1 MTGIVKTDQIQGA
14 GSSTV
19 TIPSGTALNVTTVS
33 GTPTFSGAST
43 FSGDVTLPSI
53 NGGQIGGRRNII
65 INGAMNVAQRGTS
78 STDSNT
84 YGTVDRLDSRINGQD
99 NAVTQ
104 AQVDVSSGTT
114 PYSLGFR
121 KAFKY
126 TNGNQS
132 SGAGA
137 TDYLFAFYKIEAQ
150 DIVNSG
156 WDYTSSSSHITIS
169 FWVKA
174 SVSQNYYGYLRT
186 PDGTAQKH
194 SFETGTL
201 TADTWTKVTKTF
213 SGNSNITID
222 NDTGSGLVWY
232 LAPFLGT
239 DYTDNSA
246 SLTAW
251 EAYSSGT
258 RTPDS
263 TSTWWT
269 TNSATLELTG
279 LQLEVGEQATPFEH
293 RSFGEELAL
302 CRRYYQRYGY
312 PFTDFVN
319 STSNSWVDA
328 TIWFLCLPFDA
339 DDCVG
344 SHALPVEMRAR
355 PTATMTDAYIRLQN
369 NGQNFNSGNTLQ
381 VNGSSS
387 SHASLHIDTDAG
399 LNATNVIS
407 FTFNNAN
414 GYYDLSAEL

>member
-1 MTGIVKTDQIQGA
+1 MTKAAELAKMGEVLT
-14 GSSTV
+14 SS
-19 TIPSGTALNVTTVS
+19 
-33 GTPTFSGAST
+33 
-43 FSGDVTLPSI
+43 
-53 NGGQIGGRRNII
+53 QIGGRRNII
-65 INGAMNVAQRGTS
+65 INGAMQVAQRGTS

-251 EAYSSGT
+251 EAYSSGYT

-269 TNSATLELTG
+269 TNSATLEFTG

-302 CRRYYQRYGY
+302 CQRYFY
-312 PFTDFVN
+312 RRLTDTSSQYLCDAFTTS
-319 STSNSWVDA
+319 STQV
-328 TIWFLCLPFDA
+328 
-339 DDCVG
+339 VG
-344 SHALPVEMRAR
+344 QVQFPVEMRAK
-355 PTATMTDAYIRLQN
+355 PATTADDLEDAQFRHEGGTNALDSFSGISGASAVYGVSIFVTTSGVTSGKTGFLRHGGESDAPAL
-369 NGQNFNSGNTLQ
+369 NFDS
-381 VNGSSS
+381 
-387 SHASLHIDTDAG
+387 
-399 LNATNVIS
+399 
-407 FTFNNAN
+407 
-414 GYYDLSAEL
+414 EL

>member
-1 MTGIVKTDQIQGA
+1 MTGIIKTDQLQGA
-14 GSSTV
+14 QSTTV

-33 GTPTFSGAST
+33 GTPTFN
-43 FSGDVTLPSI
+43 GDVTLPSI

-65 INGAMNVAQRGTS
+65 INGAMQVAQRGTS
-78 STDSNT
+78 STNSNT

-239 DYTDNSA
+239 NYTDNSA

-251 EAYSSGT
+251 EAYSSGYT
-258 RTPDS
+258 RTPDN

-269 TNSATLELTG
+269 TNNATLEFTG

-293 RSFGEELAL
+293 RSFGEELSL
-302 CRRYYQRYGY
+302 CERYFQLFTHNGSGGGNIANGMVSAKRFYGVLQY
-312 PFTDFVN
+312 KKD
-319 STSNSWVDA
+319 
-328 TIWFLCLPFDA
+328 
-339 DDCVG
+339 
-344 SHALPVEMRAR
+344 MRAI
-355 PTATMTDAYIRLQN
+355 PTITTTSSGFNVSSSAHTIGSASIDETHNTTIHACRLRTTSDN
-369 NGQNFNSGNTLQ
+369 GRTNGQAAILRFDSGSIN
-381 VNGSSS
+381 
-387 SHASLHIDTDAG
+387 ID
-399 LNATNVIS
+399 
-407 FTFNNAN
+407 
-414 GYYDLSAEL
+414 AEL